1 MEEIRLNPDSWA
13 GFSAFEQ
20 NKVQFGDL
28 YRIKGLILRP
38 EVFFETQ
45 KWVARLLALV

>member
-1 MEEIRLNPDSWA
+1 MEEIRLNTEQV
-13 GFSAFEQ
+13 FSAFEQ

-38 EVFFETQ
+38 KVFFETQ
-45 KWVARLLALV
+45 KWVATRLLV